1 VERLPIGRQFASSS
15 RGKRSRA
22 RSHRA
27 WARSGLITGT
37 ILLAG
42 FALPASL
49 SVSAQA
55 TTASSAAAGSPVPT
69 TMKALLAKANK
80 LARQVEV
87 LSNQYD
93 ALKIQYQEAKT
104 ESVLARKAALRDA
117 KQLTAGQLAV
127 GQIAA
132 QGYMTGSFDPTLQML
147 QSSDPQGFV
156 NRVSIMLQLQH
167 ENGDRVSAATVA
179 KNAAE
184 RALLTAQQQEDKAN
198 KLSAAMQKKVAEIQA
213 KENVL
218 NSAAY
223 KKAAEIFQQTG
234 SYPNLPTPQGNSIG
248 VQALRWAL
256 TRRGDAYVWGGSGPD
271 VFDCSGLVMWAYS
284 HVGIS
289 LAHLTFDQ
297 WNEGEHVPTDQ
308 AQPGDLI
315 FLYGLEH
322 VGMYIGNGL
331 FINAPHTGT
340 VVQIA
345 PVPWDSVDGVVR
357 IIG

>member
-1 VERLPIGRQFASSS
+1 MERLPVGRQFAGTS
-15 RGKRSRA
+15 RGKGTRA
-22 RSHRA
+22 RFHRA
-27 WARSGLITGT
+27 WARTGVLTGT
-37 ILLAG
+37 VLLAG
-42 FALPASL
+42 LALPASL
-49 SVSAQA
+49 SVGAQA
-55 TTASSAAAGSPVPT
+55 TTASPT
-69 TMKALLAKANK
+69 PPSMKALLAKANK
-80 LARQVEV
+80 IAREVEV

-93 ALKIQYQEAKT
+93 ALRIQLQEART
-104 ESVLARKAALRDA
+104 EAALAKKAAARDA
-117 KQLTAGQLAV
+117 EQLSAGQLAV

-132 QGYMTGSFDPTLQML
+132 QGYMTGGFDPTLQLL

-167 ENGDRVSAATVA
+167 ENGDRVSAATTA
-179 KNAAE
+179 KNAAD
-184 RALLTAQQQEDKAN
+184 RAVLTAQQEEAKATR
-198 KLSAAMQKKVAEIQA
+198 LSAAMKKKVAEIQA

-234 SYPNLPTPQGNSIG
+234 SYPNVPTPQGNSIG

-256 TRRGDAYVWGGSGPD
+256 TRRGDAYVWGAAGPTT
-271 VFDCSGLVMWAYS
+271 FDCSGLVMWAYA

-297 WNEGEHVPTDQ
+297 WNEGEHVPSDQ

-315 FLYGLEH
+315 FLYGLNH
-322 VGMYIGNGL
+322 VGMYVGNGL
-331 FINAPHTGT
+331 FVDAPHTGA
-340 VVQIA
+340 VVEIA
-345 PVPWDSVDGVVR
+345 PVPWASVDGVVR

>member
-1 VERLPIGRQFASSS
+1 MERLPIGRQFAGSS
-15 RGKRSRA
+15 RGKRTRA
-22 RSHRA
+22 RFHRA
-27 WARSGLITGT
+27 WARTGLVTGT
-37 ILLAG
+37 VLLAG
-42 FALPASL
+42 LALPASL
-49 SVSAQA
+49 SVGAQA
-55 TTASSAAAGSPVPT
+55 TTASPVPPS
-69 TMKALLAKANK
+69 MKALLAKANK
-80 LARQVEV
+80 MARQVEV

-93 ALKIQYQEAKT
+93 ALKIQLQEART
-104 ESVLARKAALRDA
+104 EATLARKAAERDA

-132 QGYMTGSFDPTLQML
+132 QGYMTGSFDPTLQLL

-167 ENGDRVSAATVA
+167 ENGDRVTAATTA

-184 RALLTAQQQEDKAN
+184 RAVLTAQQEEAKATR
-198 KLSAAMQKKVAEIQA
+198 LSAAMQKKVKEIQA

-223 KKAAEIFQQTG
+223 KKATEIFQQTG
-234 SYPNLPTPQGNSIG
+234 SYPNLPTPVGNALG

-256 TRRGDAYVWGGSGPD
+256 TRRGDAYVWGAAGPTT
-271 VFDCSGLVMWAYS
+271 FDCSGLVMWAYA

-297 WNEGEHVPTDQ
+297 WNEGEHVPADQ

-315 FLYGLEH
+315 FLYGLNH
-322 VGMYIGNGL
+322 VGLYIGDGL
-331 FINAPHTGT
+331 FLDAPFTGT
-340 VVQIA
+340 VVRVD
-345 PVPWDSVDGVVR
+345 PVPWGSVDGVVR

>member
-1 VERLPIGRQFASSS
+1 MERLPIGRQFAGSS
-15 RGKRSRA
+15 RGKRTRA
-22 RSHRA
+22 RFHRA
-27 WARSGLITGT
+27 WARTGLVTGT

-42 FALPASL
+42 LALPASL
-49 SVSAQA
+49 SVAAQA
-55 TTASSAAAGSPVPT
+55 SPASPASPEP
-69 TMKALLAKANK
+69 TMKELMARANK
-80 LARQVEV
+80 IARQVEV

-93 ALKIQYQEAKT
+93 ARRIQRQEART
-104 ESVLARKAALRDA
+104 EAALARKAAERDA

-132 QGYMTGSFDPTLQML
+132 QGYMTGGFDPTLQLL

-167 ENGDRVSAATVA
+167 ENGDRVTAATTA

-184 RALLTAQQQEDKAN
+184 RALLTAQQEEAKATR
-198 KLSAAMQKKVAEIQA
+198 LSAAMKKKVAEIQA

-234 SYPNLPTPQGNSIG
+234 SYPNVPVPEGNSVG

-256 TRRGDAYVWGGSGPD
+256 TRRGDAYVWGAAGPTA
-271 VFDCSGLVMWAYS
+271 FDCSGLVMWAYA

-297 WNEGEHVPTDQ
+297 WNEGEHVPSDQ

-315 FLYGLEH
+315 FLYGLNH

-331 FINAPHTGT
+331 FVDAPHTGA
-340 VVQIA
+340 VVEIA
-345 PVPWDSVDGVVR
+345 AVPWGSVDGVVR

>member
-1 VERLPIGRQFASSS
+1 MERLPTGRQFAGSS
-15 RGKRSRA
+15 RGKRTRA
-22 RSHRA
+22 RFHRA
-27 WARSGLITGT
+27 WARTGLATGT

-42 FALPASL
+42 LALPVSL
-49 SVSAQA
+49 SVAAQA
-55 TTASSAAAGSPVPT
+55 SPASPEP
-69 TMKALLAKANK
+69 TMKELMAKANK
-80 LARQVEV
+80 IARQVEV

-93 ALKIQYQEAKT
+93 ALKIQLQEATT
-104 ESVLARKAALRDA
+104 EAALARKAAERDA

-132 QGYMTGSFDPTLQML
+132 QGYMTGGFDPTLQLL

-167 ENGDRVSAATVA
+167 ENGDRVTAATTA

-184 RALLTAQQQEDKAN
+184 RALLTAQQQQAKATRL
-198 KLSAAMQKKVAEIQA
+198 KAAMQKKVAEIQA

-234 SYPNLPTPQGNSIG
+234 SYPNVPTPQGNSIG

-256 TRRGDAYVWGGSGPD
+256 TRRGDAYVWGAAGPTT
-271 VFDCSGLVMWAYS
+271 FDCSGLVMWAYA

-297 WNEGEHVPTDQ
+297 WNEGEHVPSDQ

-315 FLYGLEH
+315 FLYGLNH

-345 PVPWDSVDGVVR
+345 AVPWGSVDGVVR

>member
-1 VERLPIGRQFASSS
+1 VERLPIGRQFAGSS
-15 RGKRSRA
+15 RGKPTRA
-22 RSHRA
+22 RFHRA
-27 WARSGLITGT
+27 WARAGLVTGT
-37 ILLAG
+37 VLLAG

-49 SVSAQA
+49 SVTVAQA
-55 TTASSAAAGSPVPT
+55 TTASPAPPS
-69 TMKALLAKANK
+69 MKDLLARANK
-80 LARQVEV
+80 IARQVEV

-93 ALKIQYQEAKT
+93 ALKIQLQEART
-104 ESVLARKAALRDA
+104 EATLAHRAAERDA

-132 QGYMTGSFDPTLQML
+132 QGYMTGGFDPTLQLL

-167 ENGDRVSAATVA
+167 ENGDRVSAATTA
-179 KNAAE
+179 KNAAQ
-184 RALLTAQQQEDKAN
+184 RAELTAQQQEARAT
-198 KLSAAMQKKVAEIQA
+198 KLSADMKKKVVAIEEKQKI
-213 KENVL
+213 L
-218 NSAAY
+218 NSTAY
-223 KKAAEIFQQTG
+223 KRAAEIFQQTG
-234 SYPNLPTPQGNSIG
+234 SYPNVPTPTGSSIG

-256 TRRGDAYVWGGSGPD
+256 TRRGDAYVWGGAGPTT
-271 VFDCSGLVMWAYS
+271 FDCSGLVMWAYE

-297 WNEGEHVPTDQ
+297 WNEGEHVPNDQ
-308 AQPGDLI
+308 AEPGDLI

-345 PVPWDSVDGVVR
+345 AVPWGSVDGVVR

>member
-1 VERLPIGRQFASSS
+1 LV
-15 RGKRSRA
+15 
-22 RSHRA
+22 
-27 WARSGLITGT
+27 TGT
-37 ILLAG
+37 VLLAG

-49 SVSAQA
+49 SVAAQA
-55 TTASSAAAGSPVPT
+55 SPASPEP
-69 TMKALLAKANK
+69 TMKELVAKATK
-80 LARQVEV
+80 IARQVEV

-93 ALKIQYQEAKT
+93 ALRIQLQEAKT
-104 ESVLARKAALRDA
+104 EATLARKAAERDA
-117 KQLTAGQLAV
+117 KQLSEGQLAV

-132 QGYMTGSFDPTLQML
+132 QGYMTGGFDPTLQLL

-156 NRVSIMLQLQH
+156 NRVSIMLQLQR
-167 ENGDRVSAATVA
+167 ENGDRVTAATTA
-179 KNAAE
+179 KKAAE
-184 RALLTAQQQEDKAN
+184 RALLTAQQEEAKATR
-198 KLSAAMQKKVAEIQA
+198 LAAAMKKKVAEIQA

-234 SYPNLPTPQGNSIG
+234 SYPNVPVPEGNSVG

-256 TRRGDAYVWGGSGPD
+256 TRRGDAYVWGAAGPTT
-271 VFDCSGLVMWAYS
+271 FDCSGLVMWAYA

-297 WNEGEHVPTDQ
+297 WNEGEHVPSDQ

-315 FLYGLEH
+315 FLYGLNH

-345 PVPWDSVDGVVR
+345 AVPWGSVDGVVR

>member
-1 VERLPIGRQFASSS
+1 MERLPIGRQFAGSS
-15 RGKRSRA
+15 RGKRTRA
-22 RSHRA
+22 RFHRA
-27 WARSGLITGT
+27 WARTGLVTGT
-37 ILLAG
+37 VLLAG

-49 SVSAQA
+49 SVGAQA
-55 TTASSAAAGSPVPT
+55 TTASPAPPS
-69 TMKALLAKANK
+69 MKALLAKANK
-80 LARQVEV
+80 VARQVEV

-93 ALKIQYQEAKT
+93 ALKIQLQEART
-104 ESVLARKAALRDA
+104 EATLARKAAERDA
-117 KQLTAGQLAV
+117 KQLTQGQLAV

-132 QGYMTGSFDPTLQML
+132 QGYMTGSFDPTLQLL

-167 ENGDRVSAATVA
+167 ENGDRVTAATTA

-184 RALLTAQQQEDKAN
+184 RAVLTAQQEEAKATR
-198 KLSAAMQKKVAEIQA
+198 LSAAMKKKVAEIQA

-223 KKAAEIFQQTG
+223 KKATEIFQQTG
-234 SYPNLPTPQGNSIG
+234 SYPNLPTPVGNSLG

-256 TRRGDAYVWGGSGPD
+256 SRRGDAYVWGAAGPTT
-271 VFDCSGLVMWAYS
+271 FDCSGLVMWAYA

-297 WNEGEHVPTDQ
+297 WNEGEHVPSDQ

-315 FLYGLEH
+315 FLYGLNH

-331 FINAPHTGT
+331 FINAPHTGS
-340 VVQIA
+340 VVQVA
-345 PVPWDSVDGVVR
+345 AVPWGSVDGVVR

>member
-1 VERLPIGRQFASSS
+1 MERLPTGRQFAGSS
-15 RGKRSRA
+15 RGKRTRA
-22 RSHRA
+22 RFHRA
-27 WARSGLITGT
+27 WARTGLATGT

-42 FALPASL
+42 LALPVSL
-49 SVSAQA
+49 SVAAQA
-55 TTASSAAAGSPVPT
+55 SPASPEP
-69 TMKALLAKANK
+69 TMKELMARANK
-80 LARQVEV
+80 IARQVEV

-93 ALKIQYQEAKT
+93 ALKIQLQEATT
-104 ESVLARKAALRDA
+104 EAALARKAAERDA

-132 QGYMTGSFDPTLQML
+132 QGYMTGGFDPTLQLL

-167 ENGDRVSAATVA
+167 ENGDRVTAATTA

-184 RALLTAQQQEDKAN
+184 RALLTAQQQQAKATRL
-198 KLSAAMQKKVAEIQA
+198 KAAMQKKVAEIQA

-234 SYPNLPTPQGNSIG
+234 SYPNVPTPQGNSIG

-256 TRRGDAYVWGGSGPD
+256 TRRGDAYVWGAAGPTT
-271 VFDCSGLVMWAYS
+271 FDCSGLVMWAYA

-297 WNEGEHVPTDQ
+297 WNEGEHVPSDQ

-315 FLYGLEH
+315 FLYGLNH

-345 PVPWDSVDGVVR
+345 AVPWGSVDGVVR

>member
-1 VERLPIGRQFASSS
+1 
-15 RGKRSRA
+15 
-22 RSHRA
+22 
-27 WARSGLITGT
+27 
-37 ILLAG
+37 LLAG
-42 FALPASL
+42 IALPASL
-49 SVSAQA
+49 SVAAQA
-55 TTASSAAAGSPVPT
+55 SPASPEP
-69 TMKALLAKANK
+69 TMKELMARANK
-80 LARQVEV
+80 IARQVEV

-93 ALKIQYQEAKT
+93 ALRIQLQEART
-104 ESVLARKAALRDA
+104 EAALARKAAERDA

-132 QGYMTGSFDPTLQML
+132 QGYMTGGFDPTLQLL

-167 ENGDRVSAATVA
+167 ENGDRVTAATTA

-184 RALLTAQQQEDKAN
+184 RALLTAQQEEAKATR
-198 KLSAAMQKKVAEIQA
+198 LSAAMKKKVAEIQA

-234 SYPNLPTPQGNSIG
+234 SYPNVPVPEGNSVG

-256 TRRGDAYVWGGSGPD
+256 TRRGDAYVWGAAGPTT
-271 VFDCSGLVMWAYS
+271 FDCSGLVMWAYA

-297 WNEGEHVPTDQ
+297 WNEGEHVPSDQ

-315 FLYGLEH
+315 FLYGLNH

-345 PVPWDSVDGVVR
+345 AVPWGSVDGVVR